1 VIADLKL
8 LMHMCCG
15 PCAAY
20 PTKLFQ
26 QRDDIELTGLFF
38 NPNIQP
44 YTEYSKRLETAQQF
58 AETVNLKLITID
70 EYNLVEFLRNAA
82 YRESMRC
89 RMCYNMRLDR
99 AASVA
104 KHGGFDAF
112 TTTMLVSP
120 HQKHEWIK
128 EIGQEVSKKYG
139 VPFLYMDFREGYKEG
154 VEISKAMGLYRQQ
167 YCGCIY
173 SEMER
178 YMPGKKGDLYK

>member
-1 VIADLKL
+1 MKL
-8 LMHMCCG
+8 LMHICCG
-15 PCAAY
+15 PCATY
-20 PTKLFQ
+20 PTKILQ
-26 QRDDIELTGLFF
+26 QDDDIELYGLFF

-44 YTEYSKRLETAQQF
+44 YTEYSKRMETARQF
-58 AETVNLKLITID
+58 AQAAGLKLITVD

-82 YRESMRC
+82 FRESMRC
-89 RMCYNMRLDR
+89 RMCYAMRLER

-104 KHGGFDAF
+104 RNGGFDAF

-120 HQKHEWIK
+120 YQKHEWVK
-128 EIGQEVSKKYG
+128 EIGREAGEKYG
-139 VPFLYMDFREGYKEG
+139 VPFLYRDFREGYKEG

-178 YMPGKKGDLYK
+178 YISKKKGELYK